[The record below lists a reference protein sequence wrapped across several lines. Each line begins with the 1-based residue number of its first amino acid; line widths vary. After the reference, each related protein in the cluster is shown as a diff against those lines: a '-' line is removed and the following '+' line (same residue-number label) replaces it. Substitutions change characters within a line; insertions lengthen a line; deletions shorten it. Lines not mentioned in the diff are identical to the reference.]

1 VPVILLEGEKRK
13 VPGHGNA
20 VQLRDHGGLADIAP
34 TLLELLGLPK
44 PTLMSGESL
53 ILPAGSP
60 AHASRVP
67 QTLGV

>member
-1 VPVILLEGEKRK
+1 
-13 VPGHGNA
+13 

-34 TLLELLGLPK
+34 TLLDILGLAK
-44 PTLMSGESL
+44 PALMSGESL

-60 AHASRVP
+60 VENGRIP